1 MSEQPRR
8 RRRQGIE
15 ADSIGNL
22 VEEKMSAIDG
32 IVESLR
38 ETNAETI
45 HASQWQPYSKEELLQ
60 YLKDAIDQESAI
72 IEQETILTDYINFSV
87 ERKPRLVELDLPAD
101 YVPVNSSAY
110 GGCAYFIT
118 LPLWGVLFG
127 IVFEAWWVFIL
138 SIVITIL
145 YFVYNGQKSDE
156 ENELNAQECNR
167 IEIKKKTILEENE
180 RRKNTYSANL
190 LEWETSKKEMV
201 DYMTAP
207 IQQART
213 ILNGFYSNDIIYPKY
228 RTLPALTSIY
238 EYFIT
243 GRCEELTG
251 PHGAYNMYE
260 DEMRKDTVISQ
271 LNKVIENLEQ
281 IKQNQYMLYE
291 QVCAIQQNTAAIRS
305 ELAQIK
311 GYTIQIAQLSALNA
325 YYAAR
330 TERNTRIL
338 MYYHL

>member
-15 ADSIGNL
+15 ADSIGCL

-45 HASQWQPYSKEELLQ
+45 HASQWQPYSKEEFLQ

-101 YVPVNSSAY
+101 YVPVGSTGV
-110 GGCAYFIT
+110 GGCYVII
-118 LPLWGVLFG
+118 LSLGGVSFG
-127 IVFEAWWVFIL
+127 IIFEAWWLIIL
-138 SIVITIL
+138 SIVVIIL
-145 YFVYNGQKSDE
+145 CFMVIGEKMDE
-156 ENELNAQECNR
+156 DHELNERECNR

-180 RRKNTYSANL
+180 RRKNIYSANL
-190 LEWETSKKEMV
+190 LEWETSKQEMV
-201 DYMTAP
+201 NYMTAP

-311 GYTIQIAQLSALNA
+311 GHTIQIAELSALNA
-325 YYAAR
+325 YYAKR
-330 TERNTRIL
+330 NERNTRIL